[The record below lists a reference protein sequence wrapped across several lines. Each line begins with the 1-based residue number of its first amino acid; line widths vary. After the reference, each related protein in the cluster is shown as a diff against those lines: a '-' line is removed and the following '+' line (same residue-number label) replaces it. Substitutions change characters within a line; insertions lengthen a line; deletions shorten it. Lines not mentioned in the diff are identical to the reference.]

1 MHSRSGEPC
10 ENEPPRAYALIQP
23 PIFGRRA
30 DATLGDNC
38 SGDEEKKIDDFLSP
52 PRHPNQREREEEPCR
67 FALLSR
73 APCVPLLFVI
83 LFICLFFFFFLRII
97 IERKRTYDINLKNG
111 KGEEDRESKIKGTL
125 DFARFMYVY
134 VYVR

>member
-67 FALLSR
+67 LIVESPLCPSSLRDSLYLS
-73 APCVPLLFVI
+73 L
-83 LFICLFFFFFLRII
+83 FFFFLRII

-111 KGEEDRESKIKGTL
+111 KGEGDRESKIKGTL
-125 DFARFMYVY
+125 DFARFMYVC

>member
-38 SGDEEKKIDDFLSP
+38 SGHEEKKIDDFPSP
-52 PRHPNQREREEEPCR
+52 PPGQPEREREKGKR
-67 FALLSR
+67 LSHYSR
-73 APCVPLLFVI
+73 QLSVDVRVPLLFVI
-83 LFICLFFFFFLRII
+83 LFIYLFFLIKENKFWKRREMENLR
-97 IERKRTYDINLKNG
+97 LK
-111 KGEEDRESKIKGTL
+111 E
-125 DFARFMYVY
+125 Y
-134 VYVR
+134 

>member
-38 SGDEEKKIDDFLSP
+38 SGHEEKKIDDFPSP
-52 PRHPNQREREEEPCR
+52 PPGQPERERER
-67 FALLSR
+67 KGRGFRIILDSWMS
-73 APCVPLLFVI
+73 VSLFSLI
-83 LFICLFFFFFLRII
+83 LFIFF
-97 IERKRTYDINLKNG
+97 N
-111 KGEEDRESKIKGTL
+111 
-125 DFARFMYVY
+125 
-134 VYVR
+134 

>member
-38 SGDEEKKIDDFLSP
+38 SGHEEKKIDDFPSP
-52 PRHPNQREREEEPCR
+52 PPGQPEREREREREEP
-67 FALLSR
+67 FALFST
-73 APCVPLLFVI
+73 AECPCPSSLRDFI
-83 LFICLFFFFFLRII
+83 YLFIFF
-97 IERKRTYDINLKNG
+97 N
-111 KGEEDRESKIKGTL
+111 
-125 DFARFMYVY
+125 
-134 VYVR
+134 